1 MISWFDTL
9 RDLPRLREIGRVL
22 LRHGF
27 GHVAQRLRLPGVRAV
42 NAHVGRAA
50 LGDFN
55 PRASTDDFR
64 RARADVH

>member
-27 GHVAQRLRLPGVRAV
+27 GHVAQRLRLPGVRWW
-42 NAHVGRAA
+42 
-50 LGDFN
+50 
-55 PRASTDDFR
+55 R
-64 RARADVH
+64 RRQPPLMRSRFHSPSVSG